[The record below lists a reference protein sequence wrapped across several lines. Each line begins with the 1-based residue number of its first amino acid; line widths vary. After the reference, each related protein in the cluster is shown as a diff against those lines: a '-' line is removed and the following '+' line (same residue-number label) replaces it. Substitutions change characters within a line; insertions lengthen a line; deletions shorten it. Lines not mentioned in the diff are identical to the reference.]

1 MQLAPVGIVFLRA
14 LFDFTVSF
22 IFKGYLP
29 VTEGT
34 KDKECFIYVNLMPI
48 QGAKL

>member
-14 LFDFTVSF
+14 LFDFILPF

-34 KDKECFIYVNLMPI
+34 KDKERYK
-48 QGAKL
+48 A